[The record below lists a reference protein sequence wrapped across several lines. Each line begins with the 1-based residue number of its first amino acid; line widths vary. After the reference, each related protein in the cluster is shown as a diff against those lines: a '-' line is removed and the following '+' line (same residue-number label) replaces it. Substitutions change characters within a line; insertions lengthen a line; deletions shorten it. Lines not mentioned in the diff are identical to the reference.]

1 METGVFLKKRLYTA
15 ACALVLCAAM
25 ALPAS
30 AAGGYKDVPDDA
42 WYAQAVADVS
52 EKGYMNGVGYDLF
65 QPDTAVSRAG
75 VVTALWRLE
84 GVSDGGRGLLCRC
97 GGECLVCRRRG
108 VGPGEWDCLR

>member
-52 EKGYMNGVGYDLF
+52 EKGYM
-65 QPDTAVSRAG
+65 
-75 VVTALWRLE
+75 LWQYQAISEQRRPGSARL
-84 GVSDGGRGLLCRC
+84 RLT
-97 GGECLVCRRRG
+97 
-108 VGPGEWDCLR
+108 PAP